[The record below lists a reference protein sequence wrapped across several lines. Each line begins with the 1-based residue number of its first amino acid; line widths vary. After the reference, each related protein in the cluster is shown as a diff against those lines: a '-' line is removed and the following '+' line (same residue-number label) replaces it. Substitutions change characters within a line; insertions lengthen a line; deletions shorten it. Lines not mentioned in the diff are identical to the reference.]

1 MIKKRLKVLIGNVIK
16 AGSPAQSVTPEDRQL
31 MIAEAAYY
39 RALQRGFS
47 GGDPVDDWLQ
57 AEQEINN
64 ELPNP

>member
-16 AGSPAQSVTPEDRQL
+16 AGSPVQSVTPEDRRL
-31 MIAEAAYY
+31 MIAEGAYY

-64 ELPNP
+64 ALPNP